1 MKIILV
7 DPASFGDLPGAMQPS
22 LGFGYLAA
30 TLMQE
35 GIEVEVFDMRLN
47 YSIKDLKDKL
57 SQSNPDVVGVTA
69 YSVKF
74 ENTRN
79 VIDTIIDEGYTV
91 VVGGPHVSACK
102 TDVLEKTKA
111 DFAVMGEGEHTLIEL
126 LEFFEKG
133 RTDYGNINGLI
144 WRKDVQIIENKEREY
159 IHDFD
164 SIPFPAYEIFELD
177 KYTFTEERRLPIITS
192 RGCPYRCV
200 FCSVKLCMGNG
211 FRARSPENVIEEID
225 HWYSQGWRQ
234 FDIQDDCFNFDMDRA
249 KKILDLIIGRD
260 YDIKI
265 LLGNGIRVDKTD
277 EELVSK
283 LKQAGCTYLQYGVE
297 TGDKDTLRKIRK
309 GSTLEQALTTLKITR
324 EAGIETSV
332 NFIIGLP
339 DETPERAMNTIKF
352 AEELEKKGELINVY
366 NLVPYP
372 GTEAFTYAQ
381 EHGTFTMPIDEY
393 LSNITYGTDNPIFY
407 TPEFSIEDRERILKK
422 GLSIARRS
430 WMKKKFGNTFG
441 YIVWMVTG
449 WQSLYKF
456 ATRIVLSTNL
466 GRGVYNLLKRD

>member
-1 MKIILV
+1 MKIMLV
-7 DPASFGDLPGAMQPS
+7 DPASFGDLPGGMQPS

-47 YSIKDLKDKL
+47 YTIKDLKERL
-57 SQSNPDVVGVTA
+57 AQSKPDAVGVTA

-79 VIDTIIDEGYTV
+79 VIDTIVDDGYTV

-102 TDVLEKTKA
+102 TDILEKTKA
-111 DFAVMGEGEHTLIEL
+111 DYAVMGEGEYTLIEL
-126 LEFFEKG
+126 LDFFEKG
-133 RTDYGNINGLI
+133 REDFENVDGLI
-144 WRKDVQIIENKEREY
+144 WRKDNEIIENKAREY
-159 IHDFD
+159 IQDFD
-164 SIPFPAYEIFELD
+164 SVPFPAYEIFELD

-200 FCSVKLCMGNG
+200 FCSVKLCMGNR
-211 FRARSPENVIEEID
+211 FRARSPENVIKEID
-225 HWYSQGWRQ
+225 HWYAQGWRQ

-249 KKILDLIIGRD
+249 KKILDLIIGRN

-297 TGDKDTLRKIRK
+297 TGDPDTLRKIRK
-309 GSTLEQALTTLKITR
+309 GITLDQALNTLKITR

-339 DETPERAMNTIKF
+339 GETPDKAMNTIKF

-381 EHGTFTMPIDEY
+381 ENGTFAMPIEDY
-393 LSNITYGTDNPIFY
+393 LSNITYGTDSPIFE
-407 TPEFSIEDRERILKK
+407 TPEFSLEQRKAILKK
-422 GLSIARRS
+422 GLSISRRS

-441 YIVWMVTG
+441 YIVWVVTG
-449 WQSLYKF
+449 WQSVYKF
-456 ATRIVLSTNL
+456 ATRMVLSTKL
-466 GRGVYNLLKRD
+466 GRELYNLLKRD